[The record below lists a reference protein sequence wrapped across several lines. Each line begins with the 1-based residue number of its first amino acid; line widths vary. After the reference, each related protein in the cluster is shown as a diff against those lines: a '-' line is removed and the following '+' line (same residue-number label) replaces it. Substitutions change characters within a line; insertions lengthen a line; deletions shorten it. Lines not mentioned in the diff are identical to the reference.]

1 MLINIDKAKQEDKVK
16 AVEQKRMIAVRADEI
31 KKANTAAIELKK
43 EAADREK
50 QLEDEILRIQQ
61 KKLEQEEA
69 YKREQ
74 ARIREEKERET
85 QRLRE

>member
-1 MLINIDKAKQEDKVK
+1 MNIETAKAEDKVK
-16 AVEQKRMIAVRADEI
+16 LAEQKRMIAVRADEI

-43 EAADREK
+43 DAAEREK
-50 QLEDEILRIQQ
+50 QLEDQILMIQK

-74 ARIREEKERET
+74 IRLREEKERET